1 VTRYNSKIGLE
12 ITLPLL
18 MIMAGLSIYLA
29 FQKEW
34 AALAIICITT
44 LAIFFLFRSTY
55 YIIDG
60 NILKV
65 KASFLIN
72 KSIDINGI
80 TRIKETRNPLSAP
93 AASLDR
99 LEIKSKQDTV
109 LISPKDKKAFIKE
122 LQSLNS
128 SMEVILRKS

>member
-1 VTRYNSKIGLE
+1 
-12 ITLPLL
+12 